1 MLIAQHHCLLFVFRK
16 FPSTLVLIIS
26 LQTALKLIKP
36 LQIHFPLSLTQS
48 KMLFSKVIIAMAGFL
63 FGVST
68 AVIGLVSPDDYITAA
83 AQQSNSRPDDIRNRL
98 INNGAKPK
106 IDAALQEA
114 QDKSNAHD
122 GIACD
127 AITCQAC
134 VDCQIARV
142 DVSIDIATTW
152 GVCAITCLIIE
163 ACPGAIAAAS
173 VVTADI
179 CAKFCNDQHQPF
191 GCNMDCHWATC

>member
-1 MLIAQHHCLLFVFRK
+1 
-16 FPSTLVLIIS
+16 
-26 LQTALKLIKP
+26 
-36 LQIHFPLSLTQS
+36 
-48 KMLFSKVIIAMAGFL
+48 MLFGKVIIAMAGFL

-68 AVIGLVSPDDYITAA
+68 AVTGLISPDDYITAA
-83 AQQSNSRPDDIRNRL
+83 AQHSNNRPDDIRIQL

-114 QDKSNAHD
+114 QDKANAHD

-134 VDCQIARV
+134 IDCQTALV

-152 GVCAITCLIIE
+152 GTCALACLVIETCPI
-163 ACPGAIAAAS
+163 AIAVAAA
-173 VVTADI
+173 VTADI
-179 CAKFCNDQHQPF
+179 CAKFCNDQHQPLL
-191 GCNMDCHWATC
+191 CTLDCHWATC